1 MTELTAM
8 RLRKLMRRT
17 LSLLVFVYLAA
28 GVAATLVT
36 LP

>member
-8 RLRKLMRRT
+8 RLRKLVRRT
-17 LSLLVFVYLAA
+17 LGLLVFAYLAA